1 MIARLR
7 LWSGVVLFAYATLH
21 LVNHAVVLASV
32 QAADAV
38 MRVVAWVWHSPPG
51 TVLLYGAFVLHVALT
66 LWALFRRRSL
76 RLTRW
81 EWAQLVLGLA
91 IVPMGMTHVVGTRG
105 AHELFGVNANYL
117 WVLLPMALDPWAAA
131 RQIGF
136 LLVVWAHG
144 CIGLHFYWRLKPWYL
159 GALPALY
166 GAVLVIPALAL
177 AGVGTGVGKVVEL
190 REDSERFRAAFSTT
204 NPPTREEVD
213 RIYALSDAMKLGA
226 AALLIGV
233 FGARGVRSWVAR
245 RAGEVRLNYASGRG
259 VVAHPGLTVLDISRL
274 NGIPHASVCGGRGRC
289 STCRVRIVGPD
300 SAALPPPDE
309 AEQRVLSRFGAPA
322 NVRLA
327 CQLRPP
333 PGEYRVAPL
342 LPAGAQP
349 SDAYS
354 GTKLSLGGERM
365 IAVMFVD
372 LRGFTAFSEKR
383 LPYDVVFILNRYFRA
398 VGQAIEDAGGR
409 VDKFIGDG
417 VMALFGLDADGARA
431 ARQSLDAARRIALAI
446 GDFNESLSGE
456 IDEPLRI
463 GIGIHAGPAIVGDLG
478 HGRATTLT
486 AIGDTVNTAS
496 RLEAQ
501 SKDFAAQLVVSQ
513 DLLDLAGVKLD
524 VGERH
529 EVEVRGREERL
540 RVHVV
545 KEAALLAET

>member
-7 LWSGVVLFAYATLH
+7 LWSGMVLFAYATMH
-21 LVNHAVVLASV
+21 LINHAVVLASIP
-32 QAADAV
+32 AADAIV
-38 MRVVAWVWHSPPG
+38 SVAAAIWRSLPG
-51 TVLLYGAFVLHVALT
+51 TALLYGAFLVHVALT
-66 LWALFRRRSL
+66 FWALFRRRSL

-81 EWAQLVLGLA
+81 EWMQLVLGLSV
-91 IVPMGMTHVVGTRG
+91 VPLGMIHIVGTRL
-105 AHELFGVNANYL
+105 AYELYDVNTNYL
-117 WVLLPMALDPWAAA
+117 WVLLSMTDTGWATTQ
-131 RQIGF
+131 QIGF
-136 LLVVWAHG
+136 LLVVWIHG

-159 GALPALY
+159 RALPWLY
-166 GAVLVIPALAL
+166 GAALVVPALAL
-177 AGVGTGVGKVVEL
+177 AGVGVGVGKVFEL
-190 REDSERFRAAFSTT
+190 REDPDRFRAAISTT
-204 NPPTREEVD
+204 NPPTREDVA
-213 RIYALSDAMKLGA
+213 RIYALSDGLRIAGA
-226 AALLIGV
+226 VLLIGV
-233 FGARGVRSWVAR
+233 LGARRVRTWAAR
-245 RAGEVRLNYASGRG
+245 RAGEVRLTYASGRS
-259 VVAHPGLTVLDISRL
+259 VVAHPGLSVLDISRL

-300 SAALPPPDE
+300 AAKLPPPDA

-417 VMALFGLDADGARA
+417 VMALFGLDVDGARA
-431 ARQSLDAARRIALAI
+431 ARQSLDAARRIGLAI
-446 GDFNESLSGE
+446 EDFNESLSGE
-456 IDEPLRI
+456 IDQPLRI

-478 HGRATTLT
+478 HGRATSLT

-501 SKDFAAQLVVSQ
+501 SKEFTAQLVVSQ
-513 DLLDLAGVKLD
+513 DLLDLAGMKPD

-540 RVHVV
+540 RVHVI

>member
-7 LWSGVVLFAYATLH
+7 LWSGIVLFAYVTVH
-21 LVNHAVVLASV
+21 LLNHAVVLASV

-38 MRVVAWVWHSPPG
+38 MRVVTALWHSLPG
-51 TVLLYGAFVLHVALT
+51 TALLYGAFLLHVALT

-81 EWAQLVLGLA
+81 EWAQLGLGLS
-91 IVPMGMTHVVGTRG
+91 IVPLGMTHIVGTRG
-105 AHELFGVNANYL
+105 AHELFGVNATYL

-131 RQIGF
+131 RQTGF

-144 CIGLHFYWRLKPWYL
+144 CIGLHFYWRLRPWYL
-159 GALPALY
+159 GKLPVLY
-166 GAVLVIPALAL
+166 GAALVIPALAL
-177 AGVGTGVGKVVEL
+177 AGVGTGVGKVIEL
-190 REDSERFRAAFSTT
+190 REDTERFRAAFSAT
-204 NPPTREEVD
+204 NPPTREAVD
-213 RIYALSDAMKLGA
+213 RIYALSDAFKLAA
-226 AALLIGV
+226 AALVIGV
-233 FGARGVRSWVAR
+233 FGARRVRTWAAR
-245 RAGEVRLNYASGRG
+245 RGGEVRLSYASGRN
-259 VVAHPGLTVLDISRL
+259 VAAHPGLTVLDISRL

-300 SAALPPPDE
+300 SATLPPPDA

-398 VGQAIEDAGGR
+398 VGQAVEDAGGR

-417 VMALFGLDADGARA
+417 VMALFGLDVDGARA

-446 GDFNESLSGE
+446 GDFNESLTGE

>member
-7 LWSGVVLFAYATLH
+7 LWSGIVLFAYVTVH
-21 LVNHAVVLASV
+21 LLNHVVVLASV

-38 MRVVAWVWHSPPG
+38 MRVVAALWHSLPG
-51 TVLLYGAFVLHVALT
+51 TVLLYGAFFLHVALT

-81 EWAQLVLGLA
+81 EWAQLGLGLA
-91 IVPMGMTHVVGTRG
+91 IVPLGMTHFVGTRG
-105 AHELFGVNANYL
+105 AHELFDVNATYL

-131 RQIGF
+131 RQTGL

-144 CIGLHFYWRLKPWYL
+144 CIGLHFYWRLKPWYF

-166 GAVLVIPALAL
+166 GAALVIPALAL
-177 AGVGTGVGKVVEL
+177 AGVGTGVGKVIEL
-190 REDSERFRAAFSTT
+190 REDAERFRAAFSTT
-204 NPPTREEVD
+204 NPPPREAVD
-213 RIYALSDAMKLGA
+213 RIYALSDAFKLAA
-226 AALLIGV
+226 AALVIGV
-233 FGARGVRSWVAR
+233 FGARRVRTWAAR
-245 RAGEVRLNYASGRG
+245 RGGEVRLSYASGRN

-300 SAALPPPDE
+300 SAALPPPDA
-309 AEQRVLSRFGAPA
+309 AELRVLSRFGAPA

-417 VMALFGLDADGARA
+417 VMALFGLDVDGARA

-446 GDFNESLSGE
+446 GDFNESLTGE

>member
-1 MIARLR
+1 MTGRLR
-7 LWSGVVLFAYATLH
+7 LWSGVVLFVYVTTH
-21 LVNHAVVLASV
+21 LLNHVVVLASMTT
-32 QAADAV
+32 ADAV
-38 MRVVAWVWHSPPG
+38 LGVLAAIWRSPPG
-51 TVLLYGAFVLHVALT
+51 TLVLGGAFLAHFALA
-66 LWALFRRRSL
+66 LWSLYRRRSL

-81 EWAQLVLGLA
+81 EWTQLAFGLA
-91 IVPMGMTHVVGTRG
+91 IVALGIVHVVGTRV
-105 AHELFGVNANYL
+105 AHDLYDVHTTYF
-117 WVLLPMALDPWAAA
+117 WVLWSMAGDPWSALRQAA
-131 RQIGF
+131 
-136 LLVVWAHG
+136 LVPVVWVHG
-144 CIGLHFYWRLKPWYL
+144 CIGLHFYFRLRPWYPA
-159 GALPALY
+159 ALPWLY
-166 GAVLVIPALAL
+166 GAALVVPALSL
-177 AGVGTGVGKVVEL
+177 AGVGVGYGEVL
-190 REDSERFRAAFSTT
+190 ALMDDAERFREAIGRT
-204 NPPTREEVD
+204 NPPTGEEIA
-213 RIYALSDAMKLGA
+213 RIYALSDGLKIA
-226 AALLIGV
+226 AGILLVAV
-233 FGARGVRSWVAR
+233 FAARRVNSWVVR
-245 RAGEVRLNYASGRG
+245 RAGEVRLAYAGGRT
-259 VVAHPGLTVLDISRL
+259 VVAHTGLSILDISRI
-274 NGIPHASVCGGRGRC
+274 NGVPHASVCGGRGRC

-300 SAALPPPDE
+300 SEKLPPPE
-309 AEQRVLSRFGAPA
+309 PSELRVLSRFGAPA

-327 CQLRPP
+327 CQLKPP

-349 SDAYS
+349 ADAYS

-398 VGQAIEDAGGR
+398 VGQAVEDAGGR

-417 VMALFGLDADGARA
+417 VMALFGLDVDGARA
-431 ARQSLDAARRIALAI
+431 ARQSLDAARRIGLAI
-446 GDFNESLSGE
+446 EDFNESLSGE
-456 IDEPLRI
+456 IDQPLRI
-463 GIGIHAGPAIVGDLG
+463 GIGVHAGPAIIGDMG

-501 SKDFAAQLVVSQ
+501 SKEFSAQLVVSQ
-513 DLLDLAGVKLD
+513 DLLDLAGIKLD

>member
-7 LWSGVVLFAYATLH
+7 LWSGVILFVYATLH
-21 LVNHAVVLASV
+21 LINHAVVLASLR
-32 QAADAV
+32 AADAV
-38 MRVVAWVWHSPPG
+38 MGVVAPVWQSLPG
-51 TVLLYGAFVLHVALT
+51 TVVLYGAFFVHVALT
-66 LWALFRRRSL
+66 LWGLFRRRTL
-76 RLTRW
+76 RMTRW
-81 EWAQLVLGLA
+81 EWAQLVLGLSV
-91 IVPMGMTHVVGTRG
+91 VPLGMTHFVGTRV
-105 AHELFGVNANYL
+105 AHELYGVHTNYL

-131 RQIGF
+131 RQTGL
-136 LLVVWAHG
+136 LLVVWVHG

-159 GALPALY
+159 SALPWLY
-166 GAVLVIPALAL
+166 GAALVVPALAL
-177 AGVGTGVGKVVEL
+177 AGIGVGVGNVFEL
-190 REDSERFRAAFSTT
+190 LEDQERFRAAVGLT
-204 NPPTREEVD
+204 NPPTQEEVD
-213 RIYALSDAMKLGA
+213 RIYLLSDIFKMVA
-226 AALLIGV
+226 ASLVSGV
-233 FGARGVRSWVAR
+233 FGARPLRSWVAR
-245 RAGEVRLNYASGRG
+245 RGGGVRLTYASGRA
-259 VVAHPGLTVLDISRL
+259 VVAHAGLSVLDISRL

-300 SAALPPPDE
+300 AARLPPPDA

-372 LRGFTAFSEKR
+372 LRGFTSFSEKR

-398 VGQAIEDAGGR
+398 VGQAVEDAGGR

-417 VMALFGLDADGARA
+417 VMALFGLDVDGAQA
-431 ARQSLDAARRIALAI
+431 ARQSLDAARRIGLAI
-446 GDFNESLSGE
+446 EDFNESLTGE
-456 IDEPLRI
+456 IDSPLRI

-478 HGRATTLT
+478 HGRATTFT
-486 AIGDTVNTAS
+486 AIGDAVNTAS

-501 SKDFAAQLVVSQ
+501 SKEFAAQLVVSQ
-513 DLLDLAGVKLD
+513 DLLDLGGVKLD

>member
-7 LWSGVVLFAYATLH
+7 LWSGIVLFVYATLH
-21 LVNHAVVLASV
+21 LINHAMILASV
-32 QAADAV
+32 SVADAV
-38 MRVVAWVWHSPPG
+38 MDVLAGIWRSPPG
-51 TVLLYGAFVLHVALT
+51 TVLLYGALLLHVALA

-81 EWAQLVLGLA
+81 EWTQLVLGLS
-91 IVPMGMTHVVGTRG
+91 IVPLGTVHIIGTRI
-105 AHELFGVNANYL
+105 AYELYDVNANYL
-117 WVLLPMALDPWAAA
+117 WVLLSMADGAWSAA
-131 RQIGF
+131 RQTGF
-136 LLVVWAHG
+136 LLVVWVHG
-144 CIGLHFYWRLKPWYL
+144 CIGLHFYGRLRPWYP
-159 GALPALY
+159 GALPWLY
-166 GAVLVIPALAL
+166 GTALVVPALAL
-177 AGVGTGVGKVVEL
+177 AGVGVGIGKVVEL
-190 REDSERFRAAFSTT
+190 REDPERFRAAVSTT

-213 RIYALSDAMKLGA
+213 RLYALSDGLKIAGA
-226 AALLIGV
+226 VLLIGV
-233 FGARGVRSWVAR
+233 LGARRVRTWVAR
-245 RAGEVRLNYASGRG
+245 RAGEVRLTYASGRS

-300 SAALPPPDE
+300 AAKLPPPDA
-309 AEQRVLSRFGAPA
+309 AEQRVLARFGAPA

-417 VMALFGLDADGARA
+417 VMALFGLDVDGAKA
-431 ARQSLDAARRIALAI
+431 ARQSLDAARRIGLAI
-446 GDFNESLSGE
+446 EDFNESLYGE
-456 IDEPLRI
+456 LDKPLRI

-478 HGRATTLT
+478 HGRATSLT
-486 AIGDTVNTAS
+486 AIGDTVNTAA

-501 SKDFAAQLVVSQ
+501 SKEFTAQLVVSQ
-513 DLLDLAGVKLD
+513 DLLDLAGVKPD
-524 VGERH
+524 IGERH

-540 RVHVV
+540 RVHVI

>member
-1 MIARLR
+1 
-7 LWSGVVLFAYATLH
+7 
-21 LVNHAVVLASV
+21 
-32 QAADAV
+32 
-38 MRVVAWVWHSPPG
+38 MR
-51 TVLLYGAFVLHVALT
+51 
-66 LWALFRRRSL
+66 
-76 RLTRW
+76 
-81 EWAQLVLGLA
+81 
-91 IVPMGMTHVVGTRG
+91 
-105 AHELFGVNANYL
+105 
-117 WVLLPMALDPWAAA
+117 
-131 RQIGF
+131 
-136 LLVVWAHG
+136 
-144 CIGLHFYWRLKPWYL
+144 
-159 GALPALY
+159 
-166 GAVLVIPALAL
+166 
-177 AGVGTGVGKVVEL
+177 
-190 REDSERFRAAFSTT
+190 
-204 NPPTREEVD
+204 
-213 RIYALSDAMKLGA
+213 
-226 AALLIGV
+226 
-233 FGARGVRSWVAR
+233 
-245 RAGEVRLNYASGRG
+245 
-259 VVAHPGLTVLDISRL
+259 
-274 NGIPHASVCGGRGRC
+274 
-289 STCRVRIVGPD
+289 
-300 SAALPPPDE
+300 LPPPE
-309 AEQRVLSRFGAPA
+309 AAEQRVLSRFGAPA

-398 VGQAIEDAGGR
+398 VGQAVEDAGGR

-417 VMALFGLDADGARA
+417 VMALFGLDVDGARA

-463 GIGIHAGPAIVGDLG
+463 GIGVHSGPAIVGDLG

-501 SKDFAAQLVVSQ
+501 SKEFAAQLVVSQ

-529 EVEVRGREERL
+529 EVEIRGREERL

>member
-1 MIARLR
+1 MVARIR
-7 LWSGVVLFAYATLH
+7 LWSGIVLFAYVTLH
-21 LVNHAVVLASV
+21 LLNHAAVLASV
-32 QAADAV
+32 QTADAIL
-38 MRVVAWVWHSPPG
+38 RVAVAVWHSPPG
-51 TVLLYGAFVLHVALT
+51 TAVLYGAFFLHVALT
-66 LWALFRRRSL
+66 FWALFRRRSL

-91 IVPMGMTHVVGTRG
+91 VVPLGTTHIVATRG
-105 AHELFGVNANYL
+105 AHELFDVNANYL
-117 WVLLPMALDPWAAA
+117 WVFLPMALDPWAAA
-131 RQIGF
+131 RQTSF
-136 LLVVWAHG
+136 LLVVWIHG

-166 GAVLVIPALAL
+166 GAALVIPALAL
-177 AGVGTGVGKVVEL
+177 AGVGVGVGKVVEL
-190 REDSERFRAAFSTT
+190 RENDERFRTAIATT
-204 NPPTREEVD
+204 NPPTREGVD
-213 RIYALSDAMKLGA
+213 RIYAISDTFKLVAG
-226 AALLIGV
+226 ALLIGV
-233 FGARGVRSWVAR
+233 FGARRVRSWVAR
-245 RAGEVRLNYASGRG
+245 RGGEVRLNYASGRA
-259 VVAHPGLTVLDISRL
+259 VVAHTGLTVLDISRL
-274 NGIPHASVCGGRGRC
+274 NGIAHASVCGGRGRC

-300 SAALPPPDE
+300 SAALPPPDAAE
-309 AEQRVLSRFGAPA
+309 ARVLSRFGAPA

-417 VMALFGLDADGARA
+417 VMALFGLDVDGARA

-446 GDFNESLSGE
+446 GDFNESLTGE

>member
-1 MIARLR
+1 MAD
-7 LWSGVVLFAYATLH
+7 GVWPAT
-21 LVNHAVVLASV
+21 
-32 QAADAV
+32 
-38 MRVVAWVWHSPPG
+38 
-51 TVLLYGAFVLHVALT
+51 
-66 LWALFRRRSL
+66 
-76 RLTRW
+76 
-81 EWAQLVLGLA
+81 
-91 IVPMGMTHVVGTRG
+91 
-105 AHELFGVNANYL
+105 
-117 WVLLPMALDPWAAA
+117 
-131 RQIGF
+131 RQTGF
-136 LLVVWAHG
+136 LLVVWIHG
-144 CIGLHFYWRLKPWYL
+144 CIGLHFYWRLRPWYL
-159 GALPALY
+159 GALPWLY
-166 GAVLVIPALAL
+166 GAALVVPALAL
-177 AGVGTGVGKVVEL
+177 AGVGVGVGKVLEL
-190 REDSERFRAAFSTT
+190 REDPERFQAAVRST
-204 NPPTREEVD
+204 NPPTREEID
-213 RIYALSDAMKLGA
+213 RIYALSDALKIAGA
-226 AALLIGV
+226 VLLIGV
-233 FGARGVRSWVAR
+233 LGARRVRTWAGR
-245 RAGEVRLNYASGRG
+245 RGGEVRLTYASGRN
-259 VVAHPGLTVLDISRL
+259 VVAQPGLSVLDISRL

-300 SAALPPPDE
+300 AAKLPPPDP

-417 VMALFGLDADGARA
+417 VMALFGLDVDGAKA
-431 ARQSLDAARRIALAI
+431 ARQSLDAARRIGLAI
-446 GDFNESLSGE
+446 EDFNESLTGE
-456 IDEPLRI
+456 IDQPLRI
-463 GIGIHAGPAIVGDLG
+463 GIGIHSGPAIVGDLG
-478 HGRATTLT
+478 HGRATSLT
-486 AIGDTVNTAS
+486 AIGDTVNTAA

-501 SKDFAAQLVVSQ
+501 SKEFTAQLVVSQ
-513 DLLDLAGVKLD
+513 DLLDLAGVKPD
-524 VGERH
+524 IGERH

-540 RVHVV
+540 RVHVI

>member
-1 MIARLR
+1 MVARLR
-7 LWSGVVLFAYATLH
+7 LWSGIVLFAYATLH
-21 LVNHAVVLASV
+21 LINHAVVLASLA
-32 QAADAV
+32 AADAV
-38 MRVVAWVWHSPPG
+38 MRVAAAVWHSLPG
-51 TVLLYGAFVLHVALT
+51 TVLLYGALLVHVALT
-66 LWALFRRRSL
+66 LWALYRRRSL
-76 RLTRW
+76 RMTRW
-81 EWAQLVLGLA
+81 EWTQLVLGLS
-91 IVPMGMTHVVGTRG
+91 ILPLGMTHFVGTRV
-105 AHELFGVNANYL
+105 AYEFYEVNPNYL
-117 WVLLPMALDPWAAA
+117 WVLLPMIADPWAAA
-131 RQIGF
+131 RQIGL
-136 LLVVWAHG
+136 LLVVWLHG
-144 CIGLHFYWRLKPWYL
+144 CIGLHFYWRLRPWYL
-159 GALPALY
+159 AALPWLY
-166 GAVLVIPALAL
+166 GAALVVPALSL
-177 AGVGTGVGKVVEL
+177 AGVGVGVGKAFDLQQDREL
-190 REDSERFRAAFSTT
+190 FQAAIRVM
-204 NPPTREEVD
+204 NPPTSEEVA
-213 RIYALSDAMKLGA
+213 RIYALSDGLKLA
-226 AALLIGV
+226 AAGLLLGV
-233 FGARGVRSWVAR
+233 FGARRLRGWVAR
-245 RAGEVRLNYASGRG
+245 RAGEVRLTYTNGRT
-259 VVAHPGLTVLDISRL
+259 VVAHPGLSVLDISRL

-300 SAALPPPDE
+300 VARLPPPDA

-342 LPAGAQP
+342 LPAAAQP

-354 GTKLSLGGERM
+354 GTKLSLGGELM

-398 VGQAIEDAGGR
+398 VGQAVEDAGGR

-417 VMALFGLDADGARA
+417 VLALFGLDVDGSRA
-431 ARQSLDAARRIALAI
+431 ARQSLDAARRIGLAI
-446 GDFNESLSGE
+446 EDFNESLSGE
-456 IDEPLRI
+456 IDNPLRI
-463 GIGIHAGPAIVGDLG
+463 GIGLHAGPVIVGDLG
-478 HGRATTLT
+478 YGRATTLT

-496 RLEAQ
+496 RLESQ
-501 SKDFAAQLVVSQ
+501 SKDFTAQLVVSQ

>member
-7 LWSGVVLFAYATLH
+7 LWSGIVLFAYVTVH
-21 LVNHAVVLASV
+21 LVNHAVVLASM
-32 QAADAV
+32 QAADSV
-38 MRVVAWVWHSPPG
+38 MRVVAAIWHSLPG
-51 TVLLYGAFVLHVALT
+51 TAVLYGALLLHIALT

-81 EWAQLVLGLA
+81 EWAQLVLGVA
-91 IVPMGMTHVVGTRG
+91 IVPLGMTHVVGTRG
-105 AHELFGVNANYL
+105 AHELYDVNATYF
-117 WVLLPMALDPWAAA
+117 WVLWPMALDPWAAA

-144 CIGLHFYWRLKPWYL
+144 CIGLHFYWRLRSWYL

-166 GAVLVIPALAL
+166 GAALVIPALAL
-177 AGVGTGVGKVVEL
+177 AGVGAGVGKVVEL
-190 REDSERFRAAFSTT
+190 RDDDERFRTAITTT
-204 NPPTREEVD
+204 NPPTREQVD
-213 RIYALSDAMKLGA
+213 RIYALSDALKLGA

-233 FGARGVRSWVAR
+233 LGARRVRSWVAR
-245 RAGEVRLNYASGRG
+245 RAGEVRLNYASGRT

-274 NGIPHASVCGGRGRC
+274 NNIPHASVCGGRGRC

-300 SAALPPPDE
+300 SATLPPPDA

-417 VMALFGLDADGARA
+417 VMALFGLDVDGARA

-446 GDFNESLSGE
+446 GDFNESLTGE

>member
-1 MIARLR
+1 MIAHLR
-7 LWSGVVLFAYATLH
+7 LWSGIVLFGYVTVH
-21 LVNHAVVLASV
+21 LINHAVALASLR
-32 QAADAV
+32 AADAMMGV
-38 MRVVAWVWHSPPG
+38 FAPIWQSLPG
-51 TVLLYGAFVLHVALT
+51 TVLLYGAFAVHIALT

-81 EWAQLVLGLA
+81 EWAQLVLGLS
-91 IVPMGMTHVVGTRG
+91 IVPLGMEHIVGTRI
-105 AHELFGVNANYL
+105 AHELYDVRTNYL
-117 WVLLPMALDPWAAA
+117 WVLAPMADSAWAAA
-131 RQIGF
+131 RQSGF
-136 LLVVWAHG
+136 LLVVWLHG
-144 CIGLHFYWRLKPWYL
+144 CIGLHFYCRLRAWYV
-159 GALPALY
+159 GALPWLY
-166 GAVLVIPALAL
+166 GTALVVPALAL
-177 AGVGTGVGKVVEL
+177 AGVGVGVGKVLEL
-190 REDSERFRAAFSTT
+190 WQDPDRFRSAFSTT
-204 NPPTREEVD
+204 NPPTDAQVD
-213 RIYALSDAMKLGA
+213 DIYALSDGLKLAGAGLLLGVLGA
-226 AALLIGV
+226 RRIRTWAAK
-233 FGARGVRSWVAR
+233 
-245 RAGEVRLNYASGRG
+245 RAGQVRLTYASGRS
-259 VVAHPGLTVLDISRL
+259 VVAPPGLSVLDISRL
-274 NGIPHASVCGGRGRC
+274 NGIAHASVCGGRGRC

-300 SAALPPPDE
+300 SASLPPPDA

-372 LRGFTAFSEKR
+372 LRGFTTFSEKR

-398 VGQAIEDAGGR
+398 VGQAVEDAGGR

-431 ARQSLDAARRIALAI
+431 ARQSLDAARRIGLAI
-446 GDFNESLSGE
+446 EDFNESLSGE
-456 IDEPLRI
+456 IDKPLRI

-478 HGRATTLT
+478 HGRATSLT
-486 AIGDTVNTAS
+486 AIGDTVNTAA

-501 SKDFAAQLVVSQ
+501 SKEFAAQLVVSQ

-524 VGERH
+524 LGEPH